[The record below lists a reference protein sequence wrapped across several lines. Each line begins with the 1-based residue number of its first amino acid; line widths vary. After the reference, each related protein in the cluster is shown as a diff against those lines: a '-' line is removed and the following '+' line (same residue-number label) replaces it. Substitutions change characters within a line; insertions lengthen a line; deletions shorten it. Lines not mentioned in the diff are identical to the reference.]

1 MDFLGNENKSLLWS
15 VLQESDVFQN
25 IPNNRFDDIRA
36 TFDKVLNNYNQN
48 SNSSS
53 IKQDMV
59 SMNKEVIPILLNKI
73 NSISTST
80 SAVKSS
86 HKKIEVVYRA
96 EDMRVEDIHK
106 KRAEEFNTKIQEQQ
120 TNMNELLQP
129 KKPKEVSFADNKED
143 KPLGGDM
150 ERLIQDMLTSR
161 ERELETISAT
171 QDDINDAKKWIGT
184 SETTEKKIPLL
195 ERRVIEG
202 RNKEIHVLESI
213 NSQDENITDTGPS
226 ITDTGPSITDTGPS
240 ITDTGPSITDTG
252 PSITDTGPSIT
263 DTGPS
268 ITDTRIIPPNDNDI
282 MSKFKKKDPYREVMD
297 ELKVLKGNQGEMMT
311 LLEKIFIML
320 EKNFTEE

>member
-1 MDFLGNENKSLLWS
+1 MDFLGNENKFLLWS
-15 VLQESDVFQN
+15 VLQESDVFKN
-25 IPNNRFDDIRA
+25 IPNTRFDDIRA

-73 NSISTST
+73 NSISTS
-80 SAVKSS
+80 SVKSS
-86 HKKIEVVYRA
+86 QKKIEVVYRA

-129 KKPKEVSFADNKED
+129 KKPKEVSFADNNED

-171 QDDINDAKKWIGT
+171 QGDITDAKKWIGT
-184 SETTEKKIPLL
+184 TETTEKKIPVL
-195 ERRVIEG
+195 EG
-202 RNKEIHVLESI
+202 RNKEIQILESI
-213 NSQDENITDTGPS
+213 NSQDES
-226 ITDTGPSITDTGPS
+226 ITN
-240 ITDTGPSITDTG
+240 
-252 PSITDTGPSIT
+252 
-263 DTGPS
+263 
-268 ITDTRIIPPNDNDI
+268 NDNDI

-297 ELKVLKGNQGEMMT
+297 EIKVLKGNQGEMMT

-320 EKNFTEE
+320 EKDFTDE

>member
-1 MDFLGNENKSLLWS
+1 MDFLGNENKFLLWS

-36 TFDKVLNNYNQN
+36 TFDKVLNNYKQRVD
-48 SNSSS
+48 SSS

-73 NSISTST
+73 NSIST

-129 KKPKEVSFADNKED
+129 KKPKEVSFADNNED

-171 QDDINDAKKWIGT
+171 QGDITDAKKWIGT
-184 SETTEKKIPLL
+184 TETTEKKIPVL
-195 ERRVIEG
+195 ERR
-202 RNKEIHVLESI
+202 NKELQILESI
-213 NSQDENITDTGPS
+213 NSQDES
-226 ITDTGPSITDTGPS
+226 ITN
-240 ITDTGPSITDTG
+240 
-252 PSITDTGPSIT
+252 
-263 DTGPS
+263 
-268 ITDTRIIPPNDNDI
+268 NDNDI

-297 ELKVLKGNQGEMMT
+297 EIKVLKGNQGEMMT

-320 EKNFTEE
+320 EKDFTDE

>member
-36 TFDKVLNNYNQN
+36 TFDKVLNNYNKN
-48 SNSSS
+48 MDSSS

-73 NSISTST
+73 NAISTS
-80 SAVKSS
+80 SVNSS
-86 HKKIEVVYRA
+86 QKKLEVVYRA
-96 EDMRVEDIHK
+96 EDMRVEDVHK

-120 TNMNELLQP
+120 TNMNDLLQP

-171 QDDINDAKKWIGT
+171 QGDINDAKKWIGT
-184 SETTEKKIPLL
+184 SETTEKKIPLT
-195 ERRVIEG
+195 EGRVLEG
-202 RNKEIHVLESI
+202 RNKEIQVLESI
-213 NSQDENITDTGPS
+213 DSQDENITGTGIYTGITGTSTGTDTSITDTSITDPS
-226 ITDTGPSITDTGPS
+226 ITDTSITDPSITDTY
-240 ITDTGPSITDTG
+240 T
-252 PSITDTGPSIT
+252 
-263 DTGPS
+263 S
-268 ITDTRIIPPNDNDI
+268 ITDTRIIPPNDNGI

-297 ELKVLKGNQGEMMT
+297 EIKLLKCHQGKMMT

-320 EKNFTEE
+320 EKDFIEE

>member
-1 MDFLGNENKSLLWS
+1 MDFLGNENKFLLWS

-171 QDDINDAKKWIGT
+171 QGDINDAKKWIGT
-184 SETTEKKIPLL
+184 SETTEKKIP
-195 ERRVIEG
+195 INEG
-202 RNKEIHVLESI
+202 RVLEGHIKEIQVLESI
-213 NSQDENITDTGPS
+213 DSQDENITST
-226 ITDTGPSITDTGPS
+226 
-240 ITDTGPSITDTG
+240 
-252 PSITDTGPSIT
+252 
-263 DTGPS
+263 S

-282 MSKFKKKDPYREVMD
+282 MSKFKKKDPYKEVMD
-297 ELKVLKGNQGEMMT
+297 EIKVLKGNQGEMMT

-320 EKNFTEE
+320 EKDFTDE

>member
-1 MDFLGNENKSLLWS
+1 LVIIYYTMDFLGNENKSLLWS

-48 SNSSS
+48 VDSSS

-86 HKKIEVVYRA
+86 QKKIEVVYRA
-96 EDMRVEDIHK
+96 EDMRVEDVHK

-120 TNMNELLQP
+120 TNMNDLLQP

-171 QDDINDAKKWIGT
+171 QGDINDAKKWIGT
-184 SETTEKKIPLL
+184 SETTEKKIPLN
-195 ERRVIEG
+195 EG
-202 RNKEIHVLESI
+202 RVLEGRVKEIHINEGHIKEIQVLESI
-213 NSQDENITDTGPS
+213 DSQDENITDT
-226 ITDTGPSITDTGPS
+226 
-240 ITDTGPSITDTG
+240 
-252 PSITDTGPSIT
+252 
-263 DTGPS
+263 
-268 ITDTRIIPPNDNDI
+268 RIIPKNNDI

-297 ELKVLKGNQGEMMT
+297 EFKVLKGNQGEMMT
-311 LLEKIFIML
+311 LLEKIFILL

>member
-1 MDFLGNENKSLLWS
+1 MEFLGNENKSLLWS

-80 SAVKSS
+80 SAVNSS
-86 HKKIEVVYRA
+86 QKKLEVVYRA
-96 EDMRVEDIHK
+96 EDMRVEDVHK

-171 QDDINDAKKWIGT
+171 QGDINDAKKWIGT
-184 SETTEKKIPLL
+184 SETTEKKIPVL

-202 RNKEIHVLESI
+202 RNKEIPVNEGRNKEIQVLESI
-213 NSQDENITDTGPS
+213 DSQDENITD
-226 ITDTGPSITDTGPS
+226 ITN
-240 ITDTGPSITDTG
+240 
-252 PSITDTGPSIT
+252 
-263 DTGPS
+263 
-268 ITDTRIIPPNDNDI
+268 NDNDI

-297 ELKVLKGNQGEMMT
+297 ELKVLKCHQGKMMI

-320 EKNFTEE
+320 EKEFTEE

>member
-1 MDFLGNENKSLLWS
+1 MEFLGNENKSLLWS

-80 SAVKSS
+80 SAVNSS
-86 HKKIEVVYRA
+86 QKKLEVVYRA
-96 EDMRVEDIHK
+96 EDMRVEDVHK

-171 QDDINDAKKWIGT
+171 QGDINDAKKWIGT
-184 SETTEKKIPLL
+184 SETTEKKIPVL

-202 RNKEIHVLESI
+202 RNKEIPVNEGRNKEIQVLESI
-213 NSQDENITDTGPS
+213 DSQDENITD
-226 ITDTGPSITDTGPS
+226 ITN
-240 ITDTGPSITDTG
+240 
-252 PSITDTGPSIT
+252 
-263 DTGPS
+263 
-268 ITDTRIIPPNDNDI
+268 NDNDI

-297 ELKVLKGNQGEMMT
+297 ELKVLKCHQGKMMI

-320 EKNFTEE
+320 EKDFTEE

>member
-1 MDFLGNENKSLLWS
+1 LVIIYYTMDFLGNENKSLLWS

-48 SNSSS
+48 VDSSS

-86 HKKIEVVYRA
+86 QKKIEVVYRA
-96 EDMRVEDIHK
+96 EDMRVEDVHK

-120 TNMNELLQP
+120 TNMNDLLQP

-171 QDDINDAKKWIGT
+171 QGDINDAKKWIGT
-184 SETTEKKIPLL
+184 SETTEKKIPLN
-195 ERRVIEG
+195 EG
-202 RNKEIHVLESI
+202 RVLEGRVKEIHINEGHIKEIQVLESI
-213 NSQDENITDTGPS
+213 DSQDENITDT
-226 ITDTGPSITDTGPS
+226 
-240 ITDTGPSITDTG
+240 
-252 PSITDTGPSIT
+252 
-263 DTGPS
+263 
-268 ITDTRIIPPNDNDI
+268 RIIPKNNDI

-311 LLEKIFIML
+311 LLEKIFILL